1 EYPRPQ
7 LKRQGNW
14 KNLNGLWKYTI
25 VDKDVSEIPAQWDGD
40 ILVPFAVE
48 SALSGVGKAVGKDK
62 ALWYQNEIEI
72 PKSLRKGRVLI
83 HFGAVD
89 WQSDLYVNG
98 QHIGRHEGVF
108 NPFSSDSTDAL
119 SKSGK
124 RPLTLRVWDPTSD
137 GPQPRGKQ
145 INTPHSIWYTP
156 VTGIWQTVWIESV
169 SESYIVST
177 KHTPDVDRSVLHF
190 SARVENAQADDQIVI
205 EAFDGDRKIAEVSTA
220 AQQAVEL
227 PLSDVE

>member
-1 EYPRPQ
+1 
-7 LKRQGNW
+7 
-14 KNLNGLWKYTI
+14 
-25 VDKDVSEIPAQWDGD
+25 
-40 ILVPFAVE
+40 
-48 SALSGVGKAVGKDK
+48 
-62 ALWYQNEIEI
+62 
-72 PKSLRKGRVLI
+72 
-83 HFGAVD
+83 
-89 WQSDLYVNG
+89 
-98 QHIGRHEGVF
+98 
-108 NPFSSDSTDAL
+108 DAL

-124 RPLTLRVWDPTSD
+124 QTLTLRVWDPTSD

-145 INTPHSIWYTP
+145 INNPHSIWYTP

-227 PLSDVE
+227 PLSDVELWTPDTPKLYDLQVKLVRKGKVIDQAKSYFAMRKISMKQDQDGIQRMYLNDKFVFHYGPLDQGWWPDGLHTAPSDEA